1 MMIDKPMVKFH
12 LAYMYLTNQLRNDIG
27 RGYTEDKPEITQSF
41 LTSTFYTTLTSGF
54 YIGYR
59 QWLKE
64 LKGNMRSFVPF
75 NLDTDKLKECI
86 TDVQPKSGFLKSAID
101 YKTILAA
108 MNSASQK
115 AMKTSRFESG
125 NVACKLL
132 SLLNETLDKIVDD
145 KFNGIV

>member
-1 MMIDKPMVKFH
+1 
-12 LAYMYLTNQLRNDIG
+12 
-27 RGYTEDKPEITQSF
+27 
-41 LTSTFYTTLTSGF
+41 
-54 YIGYR
+54 
-59 QWLKE
+59 
-64 LKGNMRSFVPF
+64 MRSFVPF

-125 NVACKLL
+125 NVASKLL